1 MKKGETVGWALA
13 LRDVRF
19 RGAVRV
25 KMGYDEDGGEIKME
39 FRGNIGE
46 HIPAIWF

>member
-1 MKKGETVGWALA
+1 M
-13 LRDVRF
+13 
-19 RGAVRV
+19 

-39 FRGNIGE
+39 FRGNVGE